1 MAEIEGGTLYE
12 MNQSLMANEKKL
24 SGFDIIGKKKSLQ
37 AYFNNSMSKYFMML
51 CRERSDYTL
60 FKLGNH
66 TTSAMKAADEVIL
79 CMKNRGDILAIDR
92 TPSNNSYEIWIRDED
107 GVNSCYYLFEYDE
120 GVIEC

>member
-1 MAEIEGGTLYE
+1 MAEIQGQTLYE
-12 MNQSLMANEKKL
+12 MNQQLMANEKKM
-24 SGFDIIGKKKSLQ
+24 SGMNLMNKQKSL
-37 AYFNNSMSKYFMML
+37 AMFFKNSSAEYFMML
-51 CRERSDYTL
+51 CKERSDYTL
-60 FKLGNH
+60 FHLQNEK
-66 TTSAMKAADEVIL
+66 SYIKAADEVIL